1 MKRKIKM
8 FLSKLVYGFRKNI
21 TLDENSYIEL
31 GSNIYGTAVHIEKNS
46 GIIKNLIVIGGNPLK
61 IGKYCSIAGNLT
73 VITSNHIMNK
83 ANIQAKLQNEYFQDS
98 MDDLSK
104 GGVII
109 GNNVWIGLH
118 VIILPGV
125 KVGDGAIIG
134 AGSVV
139 TKTVDP
145 FTVVAGNPAKLI
157 KLRFSKKSIAKILND
172 PWWNWDSNR
181 IKKSKKY
188 FINPLI

>member
-1 MKRKIKM
+1 MNRNIKI
-8 FLSKLVYGFRKNI
+8 FFSKLIYGFRKNI
-21 TLDENSYIEL
+21 TLDKNSYIGL
-31 GSNIYGTAVHIEKNS
+31 GSNIYGTAVHIEKNT
-46 GIIKNLIVIGGNPLK
+46 GFIKNLIVIGGNSLK

-83 ANIQAKLQNEYFQDS
+83 PNIQAKLQNEYFQDG

-109 GNNVWIGLH
+109 GNNVWMGLH

-139 TKTVDP
+139 TKSVEP
-145 FTVVAGNPAKLI
+145 FTIVAGNPARIIRK
-157 KLRFSKKSIAKILND
+157 RFSNKSINKILND
-172 PWWNWDSNR
+172 PWWNWDENR

-188 FINPLI
+188 FIKALR